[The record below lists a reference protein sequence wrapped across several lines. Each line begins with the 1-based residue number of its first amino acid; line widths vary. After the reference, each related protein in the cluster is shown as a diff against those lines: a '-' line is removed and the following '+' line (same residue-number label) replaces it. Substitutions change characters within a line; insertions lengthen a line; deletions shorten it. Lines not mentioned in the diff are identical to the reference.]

1 MLAAGRSGSGM
12 ALALIVLAASAV
24 SLFPAAASLSVT
36 SPYVRPP
43 PRPDALS
50 LLLQDDDDG
59 DGQTPQQV
67 HISMVGPD
75 KMRVTWIT
83 DDEAPAIVEYGT
95 TSGNYPLSATGS
107 TTTYSY
113 VLYKSGNI
121 HDAVI
126 GPLQP
131 STTYYYR
138 CSSNPKREFS
148 FRTPPATLPFKFV
161 IVGDF
166 GQTGWT
172 ESTLKHIAA
181 ADYDMLLLPGDLSYA
196 DFIQSRWDSYG
207 RLVEPLASARPWMMT
222 EGNHEIEKLPVVEP
236 EPFKAYNAR
245 WRMPYDTGATPS
257 GDNLYYS
264 FDVAG
269 GAVHVIM
276 LGSYTD
282 YDTGSAQ
289 HRWLQRD
296 LAAVD
301 RGRTAFVLALVHAPW
316 YNSNRAHQG
325 EGDAMRDAMEALLYG
340 ARVDA
345 VFAGHV
351 HAYERF
357 ARVYAGKED
366 PCAPLYVTVG
376 DGGNREGLADKYID
390 PQPAISVFREASF
403 GHGRLEV
410 VNATH
415 ALWTWH
421 RNDDD
426 QQVVADQVWITSLAT
441 TPACRGSKGKK

>member
-1 MLAAGRSGSGM
+1 MARSSSM
-12 ALALIVLAASAV
+12 ALALLVLTASALLPS
-24 SLFPAAASLSVT
+24 SLAVT
-36 SPYVRPP
+36 SPYVRPA
-43 PRPDALS
+43 PRPTLS
-50 LLLQDDDDG
+50 LLEVDG
-59 DGQTPQQV
+59 ANGQTPQQV

-83 DDEAPAIVEYGT
+83 DDDAPAIVEYGT
-95 TSGNYPLSATGS
+95 TSGHYPLKATGS
-107 TTTYSY
+107 TTSYSY
-113 VLYKSGNI
+113 VLYHSGKI

-138 CSSNPKREFS
+138 CSSNPSHEFS

-172 ESTLKHIAA
+172 KSTLQHIAA

-196 DFIQSRWDSYG
+196 DFIQPRWDSFG
-207 RLVEPLASARPWMMT
+207 RLMEPLASARPWMVT

-245 WRMPYDTGATPS
+245 WRMPYDAGATPS

-269 GAVHVIM
+269 GAVHVLM

-282 YDTGSAQ
+282 YDAGTAQ
-289 HRWLQRD
+289 YQWLRRD

-301 RGRTAFVLALVHAPW
+301 RRKTAFVVALVHAPW
-316 YNSNRAHQG
+316 YNSNKAHQG
-325 EGDAMRDAMEALLYG
+325 EGDAMRDAMEELFRG

-357 ARVYAGKED
+357 TRVYGGNED
-366 PCAPLYVTVG
+366 PCAPMYVTIG

-390 PQPAISVFREASF
+390 PQPAISAFREASF

-426 QQVVADQVWITSLAT
+426 VAVVADQVWITSLAAN
-441 TPACRGSKGKK
+441 PACNKNKNQI

>member
-1 MLAAGRSGSGM
+1 MTTPTRAM
-12 ALALIVLAASAV
+12 ALALLVLAATV
-24 SLFPAAASLSVT
+24 LSLPTASLAVT

-43 PRPDALS
+43 PRETLS
-50 LLLQDDDDG
+50 LFKDDDA
-59 DGQTPQQV
+59 DGQTPEQV
-67 HISMVGPD
+67 HISMVGLD
-75 KMRVTWIT
+75 KMRVSWIT
-83 DDEAPAIVEYGT
+83 DDDAPAIVEYGT
-95 TSGNYPLSATGS
+95 TSGQYPFSATGS
-107 TTTYSY
+107 TTSY
-113 VLYKSGNI
+113 KYVFYHSGKI

-138 CSSNPKREFS
+138 CSSNPSREFS

-172 ESTLKHIAA
+172 DSTLKHIAD
-181 ADYDMLLLPGDLSYA
+181 ADYDVLLLPGDLSYA

-222 EGNHEIEKLPVVEP
+222 EGNHEIEKLPLVEP
-236 EPFKAYNAR
+236 KPFKAYNAR
-245 WRMPYDTGATPS
+245 WRMPYDAGASPS
-257 GDNLYYS
+257 GSNLYYS

-269 GAVHVIM
+269 GAVHVVM

-282 YDTGSAQ
+282 YGAGSAQ
-289 HRWLQRD
+289 LRWLRRD

-301 RGRTAFVLALVHAPW
+301 RGRTAFVVALVHAPW
-316 YNSNRAHQG
+316 YNSNEAHQG
-325 EGDAMRDAMEALLYG
+325 EGDAMRAAMEDLLYG

-357 ARVYAGKED
+357 ARVYNGKAD
-366 PCAPLYVTVG
+366 PCGPVYVTIG
-376 DGGNREGLADKYID
+376 DGGNREGLADKYVD
-390 PQPAISVFREASF
+390 PQPAISAFREASF

-426 QQVVADQVWITSLAT
+426 EPVVADQVWITSLAAN
-441 TPACRGSKGKK
+441 PACNKNKNKM

>member
-1 MLAAGRSGSGM
+1 MAVARRRRGTALPPVALLALAATA
-12 ALALIVLAASAV
+12 ALSLLPACLAG
-24 SLFPAAASLSVT
+24 VT

-43 PRPDALS
+43 PRATLS
-50 LLLQDDDDG
+50 LLHDDDDDA

-75 KMRVTWIT
+75 MMRVTWIT
-83 DDEAPAIVEYGT
+83 KDDAPSIVEYGT
-95 TSGNYPLSATGS
+95 ASGQYPFSATGN
-107 TTTYSY
+107 TTTYSF

-138 CSSNPKREFS
+138 CSSNPSREFS

-161 IVGDF
+161 IVGDL
-166 GQTGWT
+166 GQTEWT
-172 ESTLKHIAA
+172 DSTLKHIAA
-181 ADYDMLLLPGDLSYA
+181 DDYDMLLLPGDLSYA
-196 DFIQSRWDSYG
+196 DLVQPLWDSYG
-207 RLVEPLASARPWMMT
+207 RLVEPLASARPWMVT
-222 EGNHEIEKLPVVEP
+222 QGNHEVEKLPVIEP
-236 EPFKAYNAR
+236 TPFKAYNAR
-245 WRMPYDTGATPS
+245 WRMPYDAGATPS

-269 GAVHVIM
+269 AAVHVIM

-282 YDTGSAQ
+282 FAAGSAQ
-289 HRWLQRD
+289 YEWLRRD
-296 LAAVD
+296 LEAID
-301 RGRTAFVLALVHAPW
+301 RGKTAFVVALVHVPW
-316 YNSNRAHQG
+316 YSSNEAHRG
-325 EGDAMRDAMEALLYG
+325 EGDAMRGAMEEVLYG
-340 ARVDA
+340 ARVDV

-357 ARVYAGKED
+357 ERVYGGKED
-366 PCAPLYVTVG
+366 PCAPVYVTVG
-376 DGGNREGLADKYID
+376 DGGNREGLAGKYVD
-390 PQPAISVFREASF
+390 PQSGVSAFREASF

-415 ALWTWH
+415 ALWAWH

-426 QQVVADQVWITSLAT
+426 QPVVADQVWITSLAAN
-441 TPACRGSKGKK
+441 PACRQNKK

>member
-1 MLAAGRSGSGM
+1 M
-12 ALALIVLAASAV
+12 
-24 SLFPAAASLSVT
+24 
-36 SPYVRPP
+36 
-43 PRPDALS
+43 S
-50 LLLQDDDDG
+50 LL
-59 DGQTPQQV
+59 
-67 HISMVGPD
+67 
-75 KMRVTWIT
+75 
-83 DDEAPAIVEYGT
+83 A
-95 TSGNYPLSATGS
+95 
-107 TTTYSY
+107 
-113 VLYKSGNI
+113 
-121 HDAVI
+121 
-126 GPLQP
+126 
-131 STTYYYR
+131 
-138 CSSNPKREFS
+138 
-148 FRTPPATLPFKFV
+148 
-161 IVGDF
+161 GDF

-172 ESTLKHIAA
+172 ESTLKHIAG

-207 RLVEPLASARPWMMT
+207 RLVEPLASARPWMVT
-222 EGNHEIEKLPVVEP
+222 EGNHEIEKLPLVEP
-236 EPFKAYNAR
+236 KPFKAYNAR
-245 WRMPYDTGATPS
+245 WRMPYDAGASPS

-264 FDVAG
+264 LDVAG
-269 GAVHVIM
+269 GAVHVLM

-282 YDTGSAQ
+282 NDAGSAQ
-289 HRWLQRD
+289 HRWLRRD

-301 RGRTAFVLALVHAPW
+301 RRRTAFVVALVHAPW

-366 PCAPLYVTVG
+366 PCAPVYVTVG

-390 PQPAISVFREASF
+390 PQPAISAFREASF

-426 QQVVADQVWITSLAT
+426 VQVVADQVWITSLAAN
-441 TPACRGSKGKK
+441 PACHRSKAGKM

>member
-1 MLAAGRSGSGM
+1 MAMARGRRRGTA
-12 ALALIVLAASAV
+12 ALALLALAASAA
-24 SLFPAAASLSVT
+24 LTLLPACLAGVT

-43 PRPDALS
+43 PRATLS
-50 LLLQDDDDG
+50 LIHDDDDDA
-59 DGQTPQQV
+59 DGQTPLQV

-83 DDEAPAIVEYGT
+83 SDDAPATVEYGT
-95 TSGNYPLSATGS
+95 TSGQYPFSSTGN
-107 TTTYSY
+107 TTTYSF

-138 CSSNPKREFS
+138 CSSNPSREFS

-161 IVGDF
+161 IVGDL
-166 GQTGWT
+166 GQTEWT
-172 ESTLKHIAA
+172 DSTLKHIAA
-181 ADYDMLLLPGDLSYA
+181 ADYDVLLLPGDLSYA
-196 DFIQSRWDSYG
+196 DLVQPRWDSFG
-207 RLVEPLASARPWMMT
+207 RLVEPLASARPWMVT
-222 EGNHEIEKLPVVEP
+222 QGNHEVEKLPVLEP
-236 EPFKAYNAR
+236 TPFKAYNAR
-245 WRMPYDTGATPS
+245 WRMPYDAGATPS
-257 GDNLYYS
+257 GDSLYYS
-264 FDVAG
+264 FEIAG
-269 GAVHVIM
+269 GAVHVLM

-282 YDTGSAQ
+282 FAAGSAQ
-289 HRWLQRD
+289 REWLRRD
-296 LAAVD
+296 LEAID
-301 RGRTAFVLALVHAPW
+301 RRSTAFVVALVHAPW
-316 YNSNRAHQG
+316 YSSNEAHRG
-325 EGDAMRDAMEALLYG
+325 EGDAMREAMEEALYG

-357 ARVYAGKED
+357 ARVYGGKED
-366 PCAPLYVTVG
+366 PCAPVYVTVG
-376 DGGNREGLADKYID
+376 DGGNKEGLAGEYID
-390 PQPAISVFREASF
+390 PQPAVSALREASF

-415 ALWTWH
+415 ALWAWQ

-426 QQVVADQVWITSLAT
+426 LPVVADQVWIASLAAN
-441 TPACRGSKGKK
+441 PACNRNKK

>member
-1 MLAAGRSGSGM
+1 M
-12 ALALIVLAASAV
+12 ALLVVLAAASAM
-24 SLFPAAASLSVT
+24 SLTLIPATLAVT

-43 PRPDALS
+43 ARPTLP
-50 LLLQDDDDG
+50 LLQVHDDS
-59 DGQTPQQV
+59 DGQAPQQV

-75 KMRVTWIT
+75 KMRVSWIT
-83 DDEAPAIVEYGT
+83 DEDAPATVEYGT
-95 TSGNYPLSATGS
+95 TSGQYPLSVTGS
-107 TTTYSY
+107 TTSYSY
-113 VLYKSGNI
+113 LLYRSGKI

-138 CSSNPKREFS
+138 CSSSPSRDPSREFS

-172 ESTLKHIAA
+172 ETTLQHIAA
-181 ADYDMLLLPGDLSYA
+181 VDHDMLLLPGDLSYA

-207 RLVEPLASARPWMMT
+207 RLVDPLASSRPWMVT
-222 EGNHEIEKLPVVEP
+222 EGNHEIEKLPIVAP
-236 EPFKAYNAR
+236 TPFVAYNAR
-245 WRMPYDTGATPS
+245 WHMPYDAGTTPS
-257 GDNLYYS
+257 ADNLYYS

-269 GAVHVIM
+269 GAVYVIM

-282 YDTGSAQ
+282 FAAGSPQ
-289 HRWLQRD
+289 HEWLRRD
-296 LAAVD
+296 LAAVAS
-301 RGRTAFVLALVHAPW
+301 RSTAAFVVALVHAPW
-316 YNSNRAHQG
+316 YNTNKAHMG
-325 EGDAMRDAMEALLYG
+325 SGDAMQEAMEGVLYG

-357 ARVYAGKED
+357 RRVYAGRED
-366 PCAPLYVTVG
+366 PCGPVHITIG
-376 DGGNREGLADKYID
+376 DGGNREGLAKRYEE
-390 PQPAISVFREASF
+390 PQPAMSAFREASF

-426 QQVVADQVWITSLAT
+426 VAVVADQVWITSLRAN
-441 TPACRGSKGKK
+441 PACNKNRSEAESA

>member
-1 MLAAGRSGSGM
+1 MARSSM
-12 ALALIVLAASAV
+12 ALMALLVALAASAL
-24 SLFPAAASLSVT
+24 SLLPASLAVT
-36 SPYVRPP
+36 SPYVRPA
-43 PRPDALS
+43 PRATLS
-50 LLLQDDDDG
+50 VLRDDDA

-83 DDEAPAIVEYGT
+83 QDDAPAIVEYGT
-95 TSGNYPLSATGS
+95 TSGSYPLSATGS

-113 VLYKSGNI
+113 VLYHSGKI

-138 CSSNPKREFS
+138 CSSNPSREFS

-161 IVGDF
+161 VVGDF

-172 ESTLKHIAA
+172 ASTLKHIAA

-196 DFIQSRWDSYG
+196 DYIQSRWDSYG

-222 EGNHEIEKLPVVEP
+222 EGNHEIEKLP
-236 EPFKAYNAR
+236 FAYNAR
-245 WRMPYDTGATPS
+245 WRMPYDAGASPS

-282 YDTGSAQ
+282 YAAGSAQ
-289 HRWLQRD
+289 HQWLRRD
-296 LAAVD
+296 LAAID
-301 RGRTAFVLALVHAPW
+301 RGRTAFVVALVHAPW

-325 EGDAMRDAMEALLYG
+325 EGDAMRGAMEELLYG

-357 ARVYAGKED
+357 ARVYGGKEA
-366 PCAPLYVTVG
+366 PCGPVYVTVG
-376 DGGNREGLADKYID
+376 DGGNREGLAKKYVD
-390 PQPAISVFREASF
+390 PQPAISAFREASF

-426 QQVVADQVWITSLAT
+426 QPVVADQVWITSLAAN
-441 TPACRGSKGKK
+441 PACNRSKNKM

>member
-1 MLAAGRSGSGM
+1 MARSSIM
-12 ALALIVLAASAV
+12 ALALLVLAASA
-24 SLFPAAASLSVT
+24 LLPASPAVT
-36 SPYVRPP
+36 SPYVRPE
-43 PRPDALS
+43 PRPTLS
-50 LLLQDDDDG
+50 LLEVDDA
-59 DGQTPQQV
+59 DGQTAPQQV

-83 DDEAPAIVEYGT
+83 DDDAPATVEYGT
-95 TSGNYPLSATGS
+95 ASGQYPLSATGS

-113 VLYKSGNI
+113 LLYHSGRI

-172 ESTLKHIAA
+172 ESTLKHIAG
-181 ADYDMLLLPGDLSYA
+181 ADYDALLLPGDLSYA
-196 DFIQSRWDSYG
+196 DFIQPRWDSFG
-207 RLVEPLASARPWMMT
+207 RLVEPLASARPWMVT
-222 EGNHEIEKLPVVEP
+222 EGNHEIEKIPVVQP
-236 EPFKAYNAR
+236 EPFRAYNAR
-245 WRMPYDTGATPS
+245 WRMPYDAGATPS

-264 FDVAG
+264 FDAAG
-269 GAVHVIM
+269 GAVHVLM

-282 YDTGSAQ
+282 FAAGSAQ
-289 HRWLQRD
+289 HQWLRRD

-301 RGRTAFVLALVHAPW
+301 RRRAAFVVALVHAPW
-316 YNSNRAHQG
+316 YNSNRAHRG
-325 EGDAMRDAMEALLYG
+325 EGDAMRDAMEELLRG

-357 ARVYAGKED
+357 ARVYGGKED
-366 PCAPLYVTVG
+366 PCGPVHVTIG
-376 DGGNREGLADKYID
+376 DGGNREGLAGKFVD
-390 PQPAISVFREASF
+390 PQPAISAFREASF

-410 VNATH
+410 VNASH

-426 QQVVADQVWITSLAT
+426 QAVVADQVWITSLAAN
-441 TPACRGSKGKK
+441 PACNGNKYKI

>member
-1 MLAAGRSGSGM
+1 MATGSM
-12 ALALIVLAASAV
+12 ALALLLLLLAAAV
-24 SLFPAAASLSVT
+24 PSLAVT

-43 PRPDALS
+43 PRATLS
-50 LLLQDDDDG
+50 RRLQDDADA

-75 KMRVTWIT
+75 KMRVSWIT
-83 DDEAPAIVEYGT
+83 DDDAPAIVEYGT
-95 TSGNYPLSATGS
+95 TPGQYPFSATGN

-113 VLYKSGNI
+113 VLYDSGKI

-138 CSSNPKREFS
+138 CSSSPSREFS
-148 FRTPPATLPFKFV
+148 FRTPPATLPVKFV
-161 IVGDF
+161 VVGDL
-166 GQTGWT
+166 GQTEWT
-172 ESTLKHIAA
+172 DSTLKHVAA
-181 ADYDMLLLPGDLSYA
+181 ADYDVLLLPGDLSYA
-196 DFIQSRWDSYG
+196 DFVQPLWDSYG
-207 RLVEPLASARPWMMT
+207 RLVEPLASARPWMVT
-222 EGNHEIEKLPVVEP
+222 QGNHEVEKLPVVEP
-236 EPFKAYNAR
+236 APFKAYNAR
-245 WRMPYDTGATPS
+245 WRMPYDVAGAASPPS

-264 FDVAG
+264 FDAAG
-269 GAVHVIM
+269 GAVHVVM
-276 LGSYTD
+276 LGSYAD
-282 YDTGSAQ
+282 YAAGSAQ
-289 HRWLQRD
+289 HRWLRRD
-296 LAAVD
+296 LAGVD
-301 RGRTAFVLALVHAPW
+301 RRRTAFVLALVHAPW
-316 YNSNRAHQG
+316 YNSNEAHEG
-325 EGDAMRDAMEALLYG
+325 EGDAMRDAMEELLYG

-357 ARVYAGKED
+357 ARVRGGRED
-366 PCAPLYVTVG
+366 PCGPVHVTIG
-376 DGGNREGLADKYID
+376 DGGNREGLAEKFVD

-410 VNATH
+410 ANATH

-426 QQVVADQVWITSLAT
+426 EPVVADQVWITSLAAN
-441 TPACRGSKGKK
+441 PACNNKNRM

>member
-1 MLAAGRSGSGM
+1 MARSRSM
-12 ALALIVLAASAV
+12 AALALLVLASSALPASVA
-24 SLFPAAASLSVT
+24 VT

-43 PRPDALS
+43 PRATLS
-50 LLLQDDDDG
+50 LPRDDDA

-75 KMRVTWIT
+75 KVRVSWIT
-83 DDEAPAIVEYGT
+83 DDDAPATVDYGT
-95 TSGNYPLSATGS
+95 SSGQYPFSATGN

-113 VLYKSGNI
+113 VLYHSGNI

-138 CSSNPKREFS
+138 CSASPSRELS

-161 IVGDF
+161 IIGDL

-172 ESTLKHIAA
+172 ASTLKHIAA

-196 DFIQSRWDSYG
+196 DFVQSRWDSYG
-207 RLVEPLASARPWMMT
+207 RLVEPLASARPWMVT
-222 EGNHEIEKLPVVEP
+222 QGNHEVEKLPLIEP
-236 EPFKAYNAR
+236 KPFKAYNAR
-245 WRMPYDTGATPS
+245 WRMPYDYAAAAPPS

-269 GAVHVIM
+269 GAVHVLM

-282 YDTGSAQ
+282 YGAGSAQ
-289 HRWLQRD
+289 LRWLRAD
-296 LAAVD
+296 LAALD
-301 RGRTAFVLALVHAPW
+301 RRSGRPAFVLALVHAPW
-316 YNSNRAHQG
+316 YNSNEAHQG

-357 ARVYAGKED
+357 KRVYAGKED
-366 PCAPLYVTVG
+366 PCSPVYVTIG

-390 PQPAISVFREASF
+390 PQPTISAFREASF

-426 QQVVADQVWITSLAT
+426 EPVVADQVWINSLAAN
-441 TPACRGSKGKK
+441 PACNRSKKKKM